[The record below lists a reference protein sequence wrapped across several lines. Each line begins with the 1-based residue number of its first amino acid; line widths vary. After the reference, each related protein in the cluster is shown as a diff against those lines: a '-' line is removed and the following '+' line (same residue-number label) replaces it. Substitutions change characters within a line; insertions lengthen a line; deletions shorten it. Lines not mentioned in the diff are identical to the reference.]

1 MAGIQP
7 LDYVSIFGYMVVVV
21 GIGVYLSRHKDTAD
35 FFVARRNIPW
45 IAVSI
50 SIIASLFSAIS
61 FIATPGEAVK
71 NGLSFSVS
79 MLVVPFAL
87 LIVAYVMLKHF
98 YSLRSFSAYEYLEQR
113 FNLPA
118 RCIGAGVFLASRTLY
133 LGMVLY
139 ASAKAFAPAV
149 GLELEWIILM
159 VGIVAIAYT
168 AMGGMKAVIWS
179 DVLQFTII
187 MIGVIS
193 ICCLLARDVPGG
205 FAGIFTYAF
214 EHEHGWTA
222 LSDPKFYHFNPFSLE
237 FFKTRLNMWVII
249 LSSMIGVI
257 GQFGTDQMAL
267 QRTFATKSLSDCK
280 KSMAFNVVWN
290 FVLGGLLYLMGIG
303 LFAYYSQ
310 FPDRLAAG
318 TTTDQWAT
326 HFIVHGLPMG
336 FTGLLL
342 AALLAAVMSTMD
354 SGIHSLSTVTIADFF
369 RRLGWG
375 KRTEA
380 KDLVLARVLT
390 GVWGVLAIGLSM
402 MICQVSEDAK
412 ATLLE
417 VVQVWLAVSN
427 ILLGMFVLGMFT
439 RRATAFGTLVGV
451 AAGVVTWLGTTFGLY
466 YQMQPD
472 DRISFLWVS
481 VAACVATVVV
491 GYIASII
498 QHLVGMAPARAV
510 AQQPGSDNASPPS
523 DQTDV

>member
-1 MAGIQP
+1 MDGIQP
-7 LDYVSIFGYMVVVV
+7 LDYVSIFGYMAVVI
-21 GIGVYLSRHKDTAD
+21 GMGVYMSRHKDTAD

-71 NGLSFSVS
+71 NGLSYSVS

-87 LIVAYVMLKHF
+87 LIVAFTMLKHF
-98 YSLRSFSAYEYLEQR
+98 YALKSFSAYEFLEHR

-118 RCIGAGVFLASRTLY
+118 RCLGAGVFLLSRTSY

-139 ASAKAFAPAV
+139 ATAKAFAPAV
-149 GLELEWIILM
+149 GLELEMIILL
-159 VGIVAIAYT
+159 VGIVAIVYT

-179 DVLQFTII
+179 DVLQFTVI
-187 MIGVIS
+187 MIGITSVCFI
-193 ICCLLARDVPGG
+193 LATKVPGG

-222 LSDPKFYHFNPFSLE
+222 LEKPEFYQFNPLSLD
-237 FFKTRLNMWVII
+237 FFRTRLNMWVII
-249 LSSMIGVI
+249 LASMIGVL

-267 QRTFATKSLSDCK
+267 QRTFATKSLGDCK

-290 FVLGGLLYLMGIG
+290 FVLGSLLYLMGIG

-310 FPDRLAAG
+310 FPDQLTPG
-318 TTTDQWAT
+318 TATDQWAT

-390 GVWGVLAIGLSM
+390 VVWGVLAISLSM
-402 MICQVSEDAK
+402 LICQISEGAK

-427 ILLGMFVLGMFT
+427 VLLGMFILGMFT
-439 RRATAFGTLVGV
+439 KRATAFGTLIGV
-451 AAGVVTWLGTTFGLY
+451 AAGVCTWLGTTFGLY
-466 YQMQPD
+466 YQMDPD
-472 DRISFLWVS
+472 NRISFLWVA

-498 QHLVGMAPARAV
+498 QHLVGLAPARAV
-510 AQQPGSDNASPPS
+510 SPLDSDNATSP
-523 DQTDV
+523 DDHTDV